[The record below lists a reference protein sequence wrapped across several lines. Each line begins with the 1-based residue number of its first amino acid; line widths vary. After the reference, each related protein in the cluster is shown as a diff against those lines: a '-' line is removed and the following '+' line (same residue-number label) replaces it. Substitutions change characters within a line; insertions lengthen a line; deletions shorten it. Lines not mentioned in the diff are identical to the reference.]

1 MLREEQIQIMMDKTV
16 RIIDS
21 FENHTVDECL
31 HMIAA
36 AVGVLLLQEKDIQN
50 REEIIQELI
59 RIIRTSVYDAS
70 DDGVVYVDRVI
81 EE

>member
-1 MLREEQIQIMMDKTV
+1 MLRQEQIQDMMDKTV
-16 RIIDS
+16 KIIDT
-21 FENHTVDECL
+21 FEGHTMDECL

-36 AVGVLLLQEKDIQN
+36 VVGVLLLQEKDIQN
-50 REEIIQELI
+50 REEIVQELI